1 MGIESQRLPVLEDD
15 GLITPDVGF
24 WAEKKYRLVQN
35 YATMFAAS
43 MKGKWDHLVYVDLF
57 AGAGRSRLRDGNEIV
72 AASPLLALDI
82 PAPFTQY
89 IFCELDGD
97 KIAALQQRVHRD
109 FNRHNVSFLRGDA
122 NSLVDSIFAEMPR
135 PHRGCKVLGFCFA
148 DPYNLE
154 NLRFDTI
161 RQLSQRFFDFLVLIP
176 TGMDARR
183 NIQIYENKPGS
194 KLDIFLGTPNW
205 REAWREAQLRGEGV
219 ELFLTRYFGE
229 RMASLEYKPTEPQE
243 TVAIRNEKNSTIYR
257 FGFYSRHNLAKK
269 FWQQVKKYSDDQLD
283 FEF

>member
-1 MGIESQRLPVLEDD
+1 MGAESQKLPVLEDD

-35 YATMFAAS
+35 YATMFATS
-43 MKGKWDHLVYVDLF
+43 MQGKWDHLVYVDLF
-57 AGAGRSRLRDGNEIV
+57 AGAGRSLLRDRNEIV

-82 PAPFTQY
+82 PTPFTQY
-89 IFCELDGD
+89 IFCELDAA
-97 KIAALQQRVHRD
+97 KFAALQQRVHRGHGHCD
-109 FNRHNVSFLRGDA
+109 VRFLHGDA
-122 NSLVDSIFAEMPR
+122 NMLVDRILAEMPR

-161 RQLSQRFFDFLVLIP
+161 SQLSQRFFDFLILIP

-183 NIQIYENKPGS
+183 NIPIYETKPGS
-194 KLDIFLGTPNW
+194 KLDVFLGIADW
-205 REAWREAQLRGEGV
+205 REAWQTAQQSGKGA
-219 ELFLTRYFGE
+219 ELFLTRYYGE
-229 RMASLEYKPTEPQE
+229 RMASLGYIPTEPQE

-283 FEF
+283 FGF

>member
-1 MGIESQRLPVLEDD
+1 MGIESQKLPILEDD

-35 YATMFAAS
+35 YASMFAAS

-57 AGAGRSRLRDGNEIV
+57 AGAGRSMLRGGNDIV

-82 PAPFTQY
+82 PTPFTRY
-89 IFCELDGD
+89 IFCELDEE
-97 KIAALQQRVHRD
+97 KIETLQQRVGRD
-109 FNRHNVSFLRGDA
+109 FGQHDVRFLHGDA
-122 NSLVDSIFAEMPR
+122 NLLVDKIFAEMPL

-154 NLRFDTI
+154 NLRFDAI
-161 RQLSQRFFDFLVLIP
+161 SQLARRYFDFLILIP
-176 TGMDARR
+176 TMDAQR
-183 NIQIYENKPGS
+183 NIQAYAAASSS
-194 KLDIFLGTPNW
+194 KLDTFLGNADW
-205 REAWREAQLRGEGV
+205 RESWRKAELRREGA
-219 ELFLTRYFGE
+219 ELFLTRYYGE
-229 RMASLEYKPTEPQE
+229 QMAGMEYKPTEPQE

-269 FWQQVKKYSDDQLD
+269 FWQQVKKYSDDQLG